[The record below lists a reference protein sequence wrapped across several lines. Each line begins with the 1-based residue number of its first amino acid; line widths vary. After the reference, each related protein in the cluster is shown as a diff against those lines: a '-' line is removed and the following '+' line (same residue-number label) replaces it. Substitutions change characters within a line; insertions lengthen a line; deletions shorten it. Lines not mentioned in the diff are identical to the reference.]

1 VALVFTLNRFL
12 ARDAYGI
19 SIVADTAVV
28 ERKMIEVTNAVS
40 VIRPGDV
47 DTEVAERAARR
58 IRDYLQ
64 SNPDED
70 TISVDAELGGV
81 EEALVVP
88 RAAVAM
94 FAQVLGI
101 LANGQGVQVVPDD
114 AMLTTQQAADALNVS
129 RPYLIGLLEKNEMP
143 YTMVGSHRRIAFGD
157 LLDYKRRDDQKRR
170 DNRLPPRRRGNRG

>member
-1 VALVFTLNRFL
+1 LPDFL
-12 ARDAYGI
+12 PEIIADTAF
-19 SIVADTAVV
+19 VADTAFA
-28 ERKMIEVTNAVS
+28 ERELIAMTNAVS

-47 DTEVAERAARR
+47 DAQVAERAARR

-64 SNPDED
+64 SNPDEE

-94 FAQVLGI
+94 FAQVLRM
-101 LANGQGVQVVPDD
+101 LAEGQGVQVLPDR

-129 RPYLIGLLEKNEMP
+129 RPYLIGLLEKDEIP
-143 YTMVGSHRRIAFGD
+143 YTKVGTHRRIAFAD
-157 LLDYKRRDDQKRR
+157 LLDYKRRDDQQRR
-170 DNRLPPRRRGNRG
+170 ASSAKLTALSDELGED